1 MSVAQPLPPE
11 TASPDPAGPEP
22 VLPTVAQCPYLI
34 SADGAWRRS
43 VPSREH
49 RCAAVT
55 PPAPLIADK
64 QRALCLTEDH
74 LGCATFLAAE
84 SARAAAIDRPAS
96 LPRPIARTAPV
107 ILDSGR
113 VSIAMPGLRADR
125 STGQALLVVL
135 LVLAFVAILI
145 AKLSGAGGGLGVVA
159 ATTSPH
165 PSASLIARPS
175 ARTSPNTSTVPAT
188 SDAPTSSAKASPAT
202 SPGSTKTYTVK
213 KGDTLIGIAA
223 RYGTTTKAIIRLN
236 DLKSPSALKIGQV
249 LKLP

>member
-1 MSVAQPLPPE
+1 MSVAQPPPPE
-11 TASPDPAGPEP
+11 TASPDPAHPDP
-22 VLPTVAQCPYLI
+22 VLPSMAQCPYLV

-43 VPSREH
+43 VPSRDH

-55 PPAPLIADK
+55 PPAPLIAEK
-64 QRALCLTEDH
+64 QRGLCLTEDH

-84 SARAAAIDRPAS
+84 SARAAAIDRPSS
-96 LPRPIARTAPV
+96 LPRPIARTAPI

-125 STGQALLVVL
+125 STAQALLIVL
-135 LVLAFVAILI
+135 LVLAFAAILI

-159 ATTSPH
+159 ATASTR
-165 PSASLIARPS
+165 PSASATASPLSTTAPSPS
-175 ARTSPNTSTVPAT
+175 AAPSTSAGPGA
-188 SDAPTSSAKASPAT
+188 SAKASPDAT
-202 SPGSTKTYTVK
+202 PVSTKTYTVK

-223 RYGTTTKAIIRLN
+223 KFATTTKAIIRLN